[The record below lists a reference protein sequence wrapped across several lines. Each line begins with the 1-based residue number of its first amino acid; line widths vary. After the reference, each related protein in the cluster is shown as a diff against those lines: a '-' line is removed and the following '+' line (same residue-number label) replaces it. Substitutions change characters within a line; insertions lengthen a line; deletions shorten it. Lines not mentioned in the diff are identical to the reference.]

1 MEWYYAANGQQQ
13 GPVSDAEFSR
23 LIASGIVS
31 PNTLVWRAG
40 MATWLPLSQL
50 PSATAPEP
58 PPILAPN
65 SSSTLPG
72 SGFARCS
79 ECGQAFPEDQ
89 LVFLRGSPVCGPC
102 KPVWLQR
109 LQEGVPGSGFSDG
122 AVTTEELLA
131 GRASVD
137 LNQIFTQAW
146 ETFTRKWATLIPGA
160 VLIVAIV
167 SALEV
172 LISYVL
178 PSTIGTLIG
187 AVGIPWLSGPLT
199 GGMTLL
205 FLRSLRNEPAP
216 LGLVV
221 AGFATAYLPLAIF
234 EIIQAT
240 VLGIL
245 SSPLQ
250 GIDSI
255 SGSSLGASF
264 ILGSPWMAGL
274 GIIGLLVGYL
284 IRGFWIFT
292 VGLIIDKRMKLWPAM
307 SLSWRLVSQRL
318 GPITVVYLASG
329 LIIVSGLV
337 LFCVGVLAT
346 LPLAVLVEVALYDQV
361 CGRLKVQRLPEVTG

>member
-13 GPVSDAEFSR
+13 GPVSDTEFAR
-23 LIASGIVS
+23 LIAAGIVS

-50 PSATAPEP
+50 SAATAPEP
-58 PPILAPN
+58 PPILAPD
-65 SSSTLPG
+65 SSGTLPG

-89 LVFLRGSPVCGPC
+89 LVVLRGSPVCGPC

-146 ETFTRKWATLIPGA
+146 ETFTRHWATLIPAA
-160 VLIVAIV
+160 VMTVAVV
-167 SALEV
+167 SGLQI
-172 LISYVL
+172 LISNTL
-178 PSTIGTLIG
+178 PSTVATLIS
-187 AVGIPWLSGPLT
+187 ALGIPWLSGPLT

-205 FLRSLRNEPAP
+205 FLRSLRKEPAP

-221 AGFATAYLPLAIF
+221 AGFGTAYLPLAIF
-234 EIIQAT
+234 EIIQDT
-240 VLGIL
+240 ILGIL

-250 GIDSI
+250 GIESI
-255 SGSSLGASF
+255 SGSGTGASF
-264 ILGSPWMAGL
+264 VLESPWMAGL

-292 VGLIIDKRMKLWPAM
+292 VGLIIDKRMKFWPAM

-318 GPITVVYLASG
+318 GPITVIYLASG
-329 LIIVSGLV
+329 LIVVSGVV

-346 LPLAVLVEVALYDQV
+346 LPLAVLVEVALYEQV
-361 CGRLKVQRLPEVTG
+361 CGRLKVQSLPDAAG